1 MEGKR
6 ILGEGQG
13 QRGEREYGSEA
24 GQGEK
29 LLVGRAGTGKGTG
42 TETGPGKGK
51 GQGAG
56 KGKGKQKRERDSYQ
70 KEHEKKGKGK
80 GKGKVKRLMTI
91 IKMKRVIRLMRS
103 CRRNV

>member
-1 MEGKR
+1 MPSHPEEGIWCRQQGEQGVEGKR

-51 GQGAG
+51 GKGAG
-56 KGKGKQKRERDSYQ
+56 KGKGKRRGKRESYQTENGKQGKGNGKRER
-70 KEHEKKGKGK
+70 
-80 GKGKVKRLMTI
+80 
-91 IKMKRVIRLMRS
+91 
-103 CRRNV
+103 

>member
-42 TETGPGKGK
+42 TGAGPGPARFGK
-51 GQGAG
+51 
-56 KGKGKQKRERDSYQ
+56 S
-70 KEHEKKGKGK
+70 EHQLNLEFLTC
-80 GKGKVKRLMTI
+80 VQ
-91 IKMKRVIRLMRS
+91 
-103 CRRNV
+103 C

>member
-42 TETGPGKGK
+42 TGTGPGPGTVISQNLIINHVFQPI
-51 GQGAG
+51 GNPADQSSPGAG
-56 KGKGKQKRERDSYQ
+56 ARMYVEIQRKNPAQ
-70 KEHEKKGKGK
+70 
-80 GKGKVKRLMTI
+80 
-91 IKMKRVIRLMRS
+91 
-103 CRRNV
+103 

>member
-1 MEGKR
+1 MPSHPEEGIWCRQQGEQGVEGKM

-42 TETGPGKGK
+42 PGTGTGTGTWKGK
-51 GQGAG
+51 T
-56 KGKGKQKRERDSYQ
+56 
-70 KEHEKKGKGK
+70 KKGKGK
-80 GKGKVKRLMTI
+80 
-91 IKMKRVIRLMRS
+91 
-103 CRRNV
+103 